1 MGIVFLIIIE
11 TIKISSIFLI
21 TYQMIVQLYRSSL
34 CPSIEKLRNGIL
46 LLNQYI
52 DYFLITVL
60 FYIAFE
66 KKENNHDSHSTTGLQ
81 TFEKYT
87 TKINRKN
94 YLHKIDQSTFVL

>member
-21 TYQMIVQLYRSSL
+21 TYQMIVQLYRSSV
-34 CPSIEKLRNGIL
+34 CPSIEKRRNGIL

-66 KKENNHDSHSTTGLQ
+66 KKRE
-81 TFEKYT
+81 
-87 TKINRKN
+87 
-94 YLHKIDQSTFVL
+94 QS